1 MHGAMPTQK
10 ILLGD
15 CLEVFA
21 NERNVPA
28 FVSDPPAN
36 IGFMGRSWDQAHPA
50 LDFVLPGKP
59 RSKAHER
66 AWRRKEAFTRY
77 WSVRHSMAYDIAD
90 QHAVNIVWALP
101 RTRHQMAEAIE
112 RAGWTLKDDL
122 IHLFGT
128 GWMKSKRT
136 DDDGERV
143 PNAFA
148 PGYEN
153 WIVGIKGKPDLD
165 IDACRVP
172 RGAGD
177 DANRQRKSGAT
188 ALFGAAG
195 EPTQTGGAPGG
206 SLPKNALLSHCE
218 DCVRVGVKKAKA
230 SSIHGEATAVRGNST
245 HGQAG
250 GHLTPG
256 RTQRVSGFANEDGTE
271 SVPAWHCLAGCV
283 CGARAVWDP
292 EKPLPRCPCGDTW
305 RWLCA
310 VAEVNGQ
317 SGERTSGSIL
327 PHHVDSGSNNAA
339 LSGANMPR
347 TGRTVIG
354 DSGGA
359 SRFFNTFSYLSK
371 CASGE
376 RHAGCESLFWKANK
390 KNPFGFDQVTR
401 EEWES
406 LNVAQSSSDGGTA
419 FGRGVEARGI
429 DARAQGNVHPT
440 VKSYRLMHWLHSLT
454 GAKRILD
461 FTAGSGTGMLTAA
474 IDGIEWLGAEI
485 CPEAITIAQ
494 ARHAFWTG
502 LSFQAREAF
511 MRDDIVPQTSAAN
524 TLQQSLF

>member
-1 MHGAMPTQK
+1 MHGAMPTQT

-15 CLEVFA
+15 CLDVFA

-36 IGFMGRSWDQAHPA
+36 IAFMGRSWDRAHPV
-50 LDFVLPGKP
+50 DDYVLPCVP

-66 AWRRKEAFTRY
+66 ELRSEESFIRY
-77 WSVRHSMAYDIAD
+77 WSTRYAMGYDIAD
-90 QHAVNIVWALP
+90 QHATAIIWTLP
-101 RTRHQMAEAIE
+101 RTSHQTATALR
-112 RAGWTLKDDL
+112 RAGWDIKDNL
-122 IHLFGT
+122 VHLFGT
-128 GWMKSKRT
+128 GWAKT
-136 DDDGERV
+136 G
-143 PNAFA
+143 NTLA
-148 PGYEN
+148 PGQEG
-153 WIVGIKGKPDLD
+153 WLLATKGKPDLD

-172 RGAGD
+172 RGGSVPVPGGKIRASRHFDGSENGYEMVDPPPGD
-177 DANRQRKSGAT
+177 SR
-188 ALFGAAG
+188 
-195 EPTQTGGAPGG
+195 G

-218 DCVRVGVKKAKA
+218 ECVRVGTREVQTGKFTDDSKRTRNAN
-230 SSIHGEATAVRGNST
+230 RGNCYGDMPSGE
-245 HGQAG
+245 H
-250 GHLTPG
+250 PG
-256 RTQRVSGFANEDGTE
+256 FSGKTE

-283 CGARAVWDP
+283 CGARSKWDP
-292 EKPLPRCPCGDTW
+292 EKPLPRCPCGETW

-310 VAEVNGQ
+310 VAEVNAQ
-317 SGERTSGSIL
+317 SGDRSGMTGGGKHRAEYAGGMFGKIDC
-327 PHHVDSGSNNAA
+327 DSTLYGGGGGSA
-339 LSGANMPR
+339 
-347 TGRTVIG
+347 
-354 DSGGA
+354 
-359 SRFFNTFSYLSK
+359 RFFNTFSYLSK

-401 EEWES
+401 EEWEA
-406 LNVAQSSSDGGTA
+406 LPAYGGNGKDMRESPAHRRNDSKDLGT
-419 FGRGVEARGI
+419 
-429 DARAQGNVHPT
+429 RAQGNVHPT

-474 IDGIEWLGAEI
+474 IDGIEWVGAEI

-511 MRDDIVPQTSAAN
+511 MRDDIMPQTNAAN